1 MRIADLSLRIEP
13 LKSALRIPH
22 SAMSIVVMALAIAAP
37 AQGNELSSQAARRRS
52 VPAQASPVKASR
64 LRVPKVSRPPQLR
77 DFLSGRPR
85 EAEALVT
92 GFRQLEPGDG
102 VPVSQATAA
111 YLSYDERNLYVVF
124 ICEDSGSVRGHMAKR
139 EEIGEDDFVGVYLDT
154 FNDRRHA
161 YAFEANPLGLQRDG
175 LLNEGQKTD
184 YTFDTVWSTDGQLT
198 RKGYTVWM
206 AIPFK
211 SLRFINDDVQTWGI
225 ALRRRILRA
234 NEEAYWPHITRRVA
248 GFINQMAP
256 LDDLAQVSAGRNIQ
270 VIPYGTFTGSQR
282 LDGAVPSF
290 RTEREQSGGVD
301 AKFVIRDAL
310 TVDLTA
316 KPDFSQVESDEPQVT
331 VNQRYE
337 VKFPEKRPFFMEN
350 AGFFQTPVNLFYSR
364 RIIEP
369 QLGARLTGKV
379 NRWAVGALTMDDRA
393 AGAVLAQNDP
403 RHANR
408 AATGVFRVQ
417 REFGS
422 QSSAGVLV
430 TSRDF
435 GGSANRVAAFDTRLR
450 LNPNLY
456 FTGQIMDSE
465 TRDLRGGQSSG
476 QAYLARLDYGG
487 RNFSHSTSFADLA
500 PSFHTDMGY
509 VKRVDLRAVTEYAG
523 YLWYPGGKR
532 LSSFGPSV
540 SVSADWDHRQQLQD
554 WNVYPTFVLNFP
566 RQTSIKV
573 ANSRTYELYE
583 GIGFR
588 SSVTEV
594 SAYSAPAK
602 SFGVFASF
610 TAGQAINYAPAAGLA
625 PFLGDSTSA
634 SFGWTWRPAERVR
647 LESSYYYTHLTERE
661 RALRVIGADRRT
673 VFDNHLARLKVNYQF
688 TRALSVRSI
697 LDYYALLPDEALIDY
712 TPSQVLTGDVLLTYL
727 IHPGTALYIGY
738 TNRLENVATDPVA
751 QRLRFTGWPGTVT
764 NRQVFAKVSYLLR
777 F

>member
-1 MRIADLSLRIEP
+1 VVVVRRNAFP
-13 LKSALRIPH
+13 A
-22 SAMSIVVMALAIAAP
+22 IVAMALAIASPARGKELQSAP
-37 AQGNELSSQAARRRS
+37 AAPG
-52 VPAQASPVKASR
+52 AQAPR
-64 LRVPKVSRPPQLR
+64 LRVPRVSRPPQLR
-77 DFLSGRPR
+77 DFLTGTPR
-85 EAEALVT
+85 EAEARVT
-92 GFRQLEPGDG
+92 GFQQLEPGDG

-124 ICEDSGSVRGHMAKR
+124 MCEDRGSVRGHMAKR

-161 YAFEANPLGLQRDG
+161 YAFEVNPLGLQRDG

-184 YTFDTVWSTDGQLT
+184 YTFDTVWSTDGHVT
-198 RKGYTVWM
+198 GHGYIVWM

-211 SLRFINDDVQTWGI
+211 SLRFTNNDLQTWGI

-234 NEEAYWPHITRRVA
+234 NEEAYWPYITRRVA

-256 LDDLAQVSAGRNIQ
+256 LDDMAHVSGGRNVQ
-270 VIPYGTFTGSQR
+270 VIPYGTFTGSQL
-282 LDGAVPSF
+282 LDGSTASF
-290 RTEREQSGGVD
+290 HSAREQSGGVD

-310 TVDLTA
+310 TLDVTA
-316 KPDFSQVESDEPQVT
+316 RPDFSQVESDEPQVT

-369 QLGARLTGKV
+369 QVGARLTGKV
-379 NRWAVGALTMDDRA
+379 NRWAVGALMMDDRA
-393 AGAVLAQNDP
+393 AGAVLSESDP
-403 RHANR
+403 RQGER
-408 AATGVFRVQ
+408 AGTGVFRVQ

-435 GGSANRVAAFDTRLR
+435 GGRANRVAAFDTRLR
-450 LNPNLY
+450 LNPNWY
-456 FTGQIMDSE
+456 FTGQIIDSE
-465 TRDLRGGQSSG
+465 TQELQGGRSSG
-476 QAYLARLDYGG
+476 RAYLARLDYGG
-487 RNFSHSTSFADLA
+487 RNFSHSTSYTDLT

-509 VKRVDLRAVTEYAG
+509 VRRVDLRTVSEYAG
-523 YLWYPGGKR
+523 YLCYPGGAR
-532 LSSFGPSV
+532 LLSFGPSV
-540 SVSADWDHRQQLQD
+540 SVSADWDHRHQLQD
-554 WNVYPTFVLNFP
+554 WNVYPSFVLNFP

-573 ANSRTYELYE
+573 ANSRSYELYE
-583 GIGFR
+583 GIGFQ
-588 SSVTEV
+588 SNLTEV
-594 SAYSAPAK
+594 NAYTAPSR

-610 TAGQAINYAPAAGLA
+610 TTGQAINYAPASGLV
-625 PFLGDSTSA
+625 PFLGDSATA
-634 SFGWTWRPAERVR
+634 SLGWTWRPAERVR

-661 RALRVIGADRRT
+661 RAPGEIGVDPRT
-673 VFDNHLARLKVNYQF
+673 VFDNHLARLKLNYQF

-697 LDYYALLPDEALIDY
+697 LDYYALLPDEALIGY
-712 TPSQVLTGDVLLTYL
+712 TRSQVVTGDVLLTYL

-738 TNRLENVATDPVA
+738 TNRMENVAIDPMVR
-751 QRLRFTGWPGTVT
+751 RLRLTEFPGTVT
-764 NRQVFAKVSYLLR
+764 NRQIFAKVSYLLR